1 MRTPPNSTTYES
13 SINTRR
19 VAYTYFQWYFQDE
32 TATQLA
38 PVFLVVSPYGMYISS
53 RSAEFNSAITARK
66 SDFLKP
72 IHLYHV
78 VEVYGKNMLSSE
90 GEEWKRHRRIVGP
103 SFNEKSNA
111 LVFEES
117 VRQAQG
123 LLNYLATMDGN
134 SQVDLSVRDVA
145 PHMAML
151 ALHVICGAAF
161 GVPQT
166 WPGEDESVL
175 GTRTVP
181 GFNTK
186 KLNANHKLPF
196 KYTMDLFQDCFLWV
210 AVLPM
215 WLISSSPLHSTHGV
229 YGVVSEF

>member
-1 MRTPPNSTTYES
+1 M
-13 SINTRR
+13 
-19 VAYTYFQWYFQDE
+19 YFQWHFQDE
-32 TATQLA
+32 AATQIP
-38 PVFLVVSPYGMYISS
+38 PVFLIVSPYGMYINS
-53 RSAEFNSAITARK
+53 RSAEFNAAITARK

-72 IHLYHV
+72 VHLYHV

-134 SQVDLSVRDVA
+134 SRDDLSVRDVA
-145 PHMAML
+145 PHMATL

-175 GTRTVP
+175 GTRTVQ

-186 KLNANHKLPF
+186 KLNENHKLPF
-196 KYTMDLFQDCFLWV
+196 KDTVDLFQDCFLWV

-215 WLISSSPLHSTHGV
+215 WLISLSPPSLPLVEFMVRFRSSNHLQRS
-229 YGVVSEF
+229 SQ